1 MTDRQFNVAFFAALR
16 TDNRDAY
23 ISDYALSSL
32 FADADDDD
40 AEISRELVDQLGQ
53 IWDVAHTSVRDI
65 RAHMGLT
72 QAKFA
77 EHFLVPKRTVENWE
91 GGKNKCPDCLRV
103 LMAEDAG
110 MFKRQ

>member
-16 TDNRDAY
+16 ADNRDAY

-32 FADADDDD
+32 FTDADDD
-40 AEISRELVDQLGQ
+40 AEISRELIDQLGH

-91 GGKNKCPDCLRV
+91 GEKNKCPDYLRV

-110 MFKRQ
+110 MFKRT